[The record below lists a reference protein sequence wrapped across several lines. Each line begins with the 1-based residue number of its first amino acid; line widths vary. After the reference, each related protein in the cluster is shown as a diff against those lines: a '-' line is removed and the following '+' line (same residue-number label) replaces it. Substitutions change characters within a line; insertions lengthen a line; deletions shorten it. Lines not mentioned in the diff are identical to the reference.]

1 VKKEIAIFFL
11 VSSLMVFGACYRE
24 FDPENALRIEYENP
38 LGCDEVSGIITLK
51 ASVKGDGAPLP
62 AAMRYELRTRE
73 DGEPVVV
80 TGNAPAYAAD
90 FDTTTI
96 RDGLVY
102 YKAVPLD
109 SSGNEIDIQ
118 SLRYRAQVRPPEYR
132 GIMINNRTIDLSKP
146 LIVFGAET
154 EPYVGDLT
162 GTWTA
167 DQLMPHL
174 TFAATLM
181 EHLRELSYIPE
192 MCFADNTTIVMDSS
206 DPLAEGVLVSDN
218 LVDMLGEPVTGVP
231 HWNNGTACLPT
242 PFFEIRRPN
251 GIPDAWENTALDNV
265 KAYTQYG
272 SVKSEPESF
281 ALYAEIGDRLT
292 AGYSAVFDN
301 QSYFGFKKPVRNAD
315 PENLLKEKLRSAISA
330 GATGVLIYD
339 FYVKTND
346 FEMSVG
352 SWPQYQ
358 KTVDELNE
366 ELNTSV
372 RVGAITTND
381 SQLMLYDNFLRSLY
395 LGVRD
400 TIKTSKIPS
409 DKKLGIIIV
418 EHGISKSGRLYD
430 ALRISTQVLNER
442 LTNYFTARMG
452 ALHDTGA
459 NLNISY
465 IEGTYPPGN
474 SVPEVGE
481 QVAAW
486 VKDGYE
492 YIVIYPAEWFWESR
506 QTYQDLRQFAV
517 EEIDENNTDIYTRDA
532 RERTEITI
540 NSTRLIISETT
551 LSKKTSCPAAYHY
564 LKTAAAQLL
573 EERLIAMTKAQT
585 SEALSGTVS
594 ISGGNI
600 NLSLAFHD
608 TLLAHDGNI
617 SLQNAGIRGQ
627 GTTTQGT
634 VTGTIDTSDMEYYLF
649 ALLADNGVDAEDV
662 TVSEAL
668 IDLTKTDTVYHGSIH
683 AKAAVEI
690 NGENVLLTIKIEL

>member
-506 QTYQDLRQFAV
+506 QTYKDLRQFAV

-573 EERLIAMTKAQT
+573 EDRLIAMTKAQT

>member
-1 VKKEIAIFFL
+1 MKKEIAIFFL

-24 FDPENALRIEYENP
+24 FNPENALRIEYENP
-38 LGCDEVSGIITLK
+38 LGCDEVSGTITLK
-51 ASVKGDGAPLP
+51 ALVKGDGAPVP
-62 AAMRYELRTRE
+62 AAMRYELRTTE

-80 TGNAPAYAAD
+80 TGKAPAYEAD
-90 FDTTTI
+90 FDTTTM

-154 EPYVGDLT
+154 EPYVGDLP

-167 DQLMPHL
+167 DQLLPHL
-174 TFAATLM
+174 TFAVTLM
-181 EHLRELSYIPE
+181 EHLRELGYVPE
-192 MCFADNTTIVMDSS
+192 MCFADNTTIVMDPS
-206 DPLAEGVLVSDN
+206 DPLAEGVLSSNN
-218 LVDMLGEPVTGVP
+218 LVDMLGDPVAGFP
-231 HWNNGTACLPT
+231 HWNSGTICLPT

-265 KAYTQYG
+265 KAYTRYG

-281 ALYAEIGDRLT
+281 ALYAEIGDRLI

-301 QSYFGFKKPVRNAD
+301 QSYFGFKKPVRNAE

-358 KTVDELNE
+358 KTVDELNA

-409 DKKLGIIIV
+409 DKKVGIIIV

-452 ALHDTGA
+452 ALHDAGA

-465 IEGTYPPGN
+465 IEGTYSPGN
-474 SVPEVGE
+474 NVPEVGE

-486 VKDGYE
+486 VKEGYE

-517 EEIDENNTDIYTRDA
+517 EEIDESNTDIYTRDA

-540 NSTRLIISETT
+540 NNTRLIISETT

-564 LKTAAAQLL
+564 LKAAAAQLL
-573 EERLIAMTKAQT
+573 EDRLIAMTKAQT
-585 SEALSGTVS
+585 PEMLSGTVS

-600 NLSLAFHD
+600 NLSLAFYD
-608 TLLAHDGNI
+608 TLLAHNGTI

-627 GTTTQGT
+627 GTVAQGT
-634 VTGTIDTSDMEYYLF
+634 VNGTIDTSDMGYYMV
-649 ALLADNGVDAEDV
+649 ALLADNGVDAEAV

-668 IDLTKTDTVYHGSIH
+668 IDLTRKDTVYHGSIH
-683 AKAAVEI
+683 AKAAAEI
-690 NGENVLLTIKIEL
+690 NGESVGLTIKVEL

>member
-1 VKKEIAIFFL
+1 
-11 VSSLMVFGACYRE
+11 
-24 FDPENALRIEYENP
+24 
-38 LGCDEVSGIITLK
+38 
-51 ASVKGDGAPLP
+51 
-62 AAMRYELRTRE
+62 
-73 DGEPVVV
+73 
-80 TGNAPAYAAD
+80 
-90 FDTTTI
+90 
-96 RDGLVY
+96 
-102 YKAVPLD
+102 
-109 SSGNEIDIQ
+109 
-118 SLRYRAQVRPPEYR
+118 
-132 GIMINNRTIDLSKP
+132 
-146 LIVFGAET
+146 
-154 EPYVGDLT
+154 
-162 GTWTA
+162 
-167 DQLMPHL
+167 
-174 TFAATLM
+174 
-181 EHLRELSYIPE
+181 
-192 MCFADNTTIVMDSS
+192 MCFADYTTIVMDPS
-206 DPLAEGVLVSDN
+206 DPLAEGALVSDN

-231 HWNNGTACLPT
+231 QWNRGTACLPT
-242 PFFEIRRPN
+242 PFFEIRMPN
-251 GIPDAWENTALDNV
+251 GIPDIWENTALDNV
-265 KAYTQYG
+265 KAYTRYG

-281 ALYAEIGDRLT
+281 AMYAEIGDRLA
-292 AGYSAVFDN
+292 AGHSAVFDN
-301 QSYFGFKKPVRNAD
+301 QSYFGFKKPVRNAE

-358 KTVDELNE
+358 KTVDELNA

-409 DKKLGIIIV
+409 DKKAGIIIV

-452 ALHDTGA
+452 ALHDAGA
-459 NLNISY
+459 ALKICY

-474 SVPEVGE
+474 NVPEVGE

-486 VKDGYE
+486 VKEGYE

-517 EEIDENNTDIYTRDA
+517 EEIDESNTDIYTRDA

-564 LKTAAAQLL
+564 LKAAAAQLL
-573 EERLIAMTKAQT
+573 EDRLIAMTKAQT
-585 SEALSGTVS
+585 PEMLSGTVS

-600 NLSLAFHD
+600 NLSLAFYD
-608 TLLAHDGNI
+608 TLLAHNGTI

-627 GTTTQGT
+627 GTVTQGT
-634 VTGTIDTSDMEYYLF
+634 VNGTIDTSDMGYYMV
-649 ALLADNGVDAEDV
+649 ALLADNGVDAEAV

-668 IDLTKTDTVYHGSIH
+668 IDLTRTDTVYHGSIH
-683 AKAAVEI
+683 AKAAAEI
-690 NGENVLLTIKIEL
+690 NGESVGLTIKVEL